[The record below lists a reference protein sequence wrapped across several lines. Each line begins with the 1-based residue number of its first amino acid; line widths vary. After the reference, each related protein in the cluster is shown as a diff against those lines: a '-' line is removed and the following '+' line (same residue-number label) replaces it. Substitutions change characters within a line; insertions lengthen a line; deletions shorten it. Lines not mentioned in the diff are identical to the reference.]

1 MKRAQ
6 SFRPPAQKSC
16 RELAAEILTRV
27 DVDRAYA
34 DILLDQ
40 TLKYASLAG
49 PDRGLLTEIVY
60 GTLRWRGWIDWILA
74 RVLTRPLEKLNP
86 FLRNVLRAGLYQML
100 YLKRVPEYAVVNEA
114 VELAKRFGGQETA
127 GMMNAVLRRA
137 AREKATF
144 HLPDAALNPAA
155 YLAARWS
162 HPEWL
167 VRKWLDDFSFAHTE
181 ALLQANNEEASLV
194 VRANRLKTSAETL
207 VEQFR
212 AGGFEGTAGR
222 WSPQAVQLNPGARV
236 AELPGFREGL
246 FQVQGEASQIVA
258 YLLRPQPGE
267 RVLDACA
274 APGGKTT
281 HLAELMEDKGEVIAA
296 DLSQRGLEKVKE
308 NMHRLGITSVRCF
321 AADVTQRLE
330 GPLSRPYDRI
340 LVDAPCSGLGTL
352 RSHPEI
358 KWHRG
363 PEDIERLARVQ
374 RKILHNVLR
383 YLKQGG
389 VLVYATCTL
398 TREENETLIA
408 EVLRSERG
416 LMPED
421 AAKYLPEQARGM
433 VSGKYFTAL
442 PHRHDTDGFFAARIK
457 KVV

>member
-6 SFRPPAQKSC
+6 TFRPPAQKNC

-40 TLKYASLAG
+40 TLKYALLAG
-49 PDRGLLTEIVY
+49 PDRALLTEIVY
-60 GTLRWRGWIDWILA
+60 GTLRWRGWIDWILSH
-74 RVLTRPLEKLNP
+74 VLRRPLANLNP
-86 FLRNVLRAGLYQML
+86 FLRNVLRSGLYQML
-100 YLKRVPEYAVVNEA
+100 YLTRVPEYAAVNEA

-127 GMMNAVLRRA
+127 GMVNAVLRRA

-144 HLPDAALNPAA
+144 HLPDAAVNPAA
-155 YLAARWS
+155 YLAVRWS
-162 HPEWL
+162 HPEGL
-167 VRKWLDDFSFAHTE
+167 ARKWLDDFSFSDTE
-181 ALLQANNEEASLV
+181 ALLQANNEEAPLV
-194 VRANRLKTSAETL
+194 VRVNRLRTGAEAL

-212 AGGFEGTAGR
+212 ARGFEGTVGR
-222 WSPQAVQLNPGARV
+222 WSPQAIRLNPGTRV
-236 AELPGFREGL
+236 TELPGFNEGL

-258 YLLRPQPGE
+258 YLLGPTPGE

-352 RSHPEI
+352 RSHPEAR
-358 KWHRG
+358 WHRG
-363 PEDIERLARVQ
+363 PEDIERLARLQ

-398 TREENETLIA
+398 TREENEALIA
-408 EVLRSERG
+408 DVLRTERG

-421 AAKYLPEQARGM
+421 AAKYLP
-433 VSGKYFTAL
+433 
-442 PHRHDTDGFFAARIK
+442 
-457 KVV
+457 

>member
-1 MKRAQ
+1 LKRAQ
-6 SFRPPAQKSC
+6 SFRPPAQRSC

-40 TLKYASLAG
+40 TLKYASLAAS
-49 PDRGLLTEIVY
+49 DRALLTEIVY
-60 GTLRWRGWIDWILA
+60 GTLRWRGRIDWILSH
-74 RVLTRPLEKLNP
+74 VLARPLEKLNP
-86 FLRNVLRAGLYQML
+86 FLRNVLRSGLYQML
-100 YLKRVPEYAVVNEA
+100 YLERVPEYAAVNEA

-127 GMMNAVLRRA
+127 GMVNAVLRRA

-144 HLPDAALNPAA
+144 HLPDAAVNPAA
-155 YLAARWS
+155 YLAVRWS

-167 VRKWLDDFSFAHTE
+167 VRKWLDDFSFPDTE
-181 ALLQANNEEASLV
+181 ALLGANNEEAPLV
-194 VRANRLKTSAETL
+194 VRANRLRTSSEAL
-207 VEQFR
+207 LEQFHSR
-212 AGGFEGTAGR
+212 GFEGTAGR
-222 WSPQAVQLNPGARV
+222 WSPQAIRLSPGARV
-236 AELPGFREGL
+236 TELPGFSAGL
-246 FQVQGEASQIVA
+246 FQVQGEASQIVG
-258 YLLRPQPGE
+258 YLLGPKPGE

-308 NMHRLGITSVRCF
+308 NVHRLGISSVRCF

-352 RSHPEI
+352 RSHPEAR
-358 KWHRG
+358 WHRG
-363 PEDIERLARVQ
+363 PEDIERLARLQ

-398 TREENETLIA
+398 TRQENEALIA

-421 AAKYLPEQARGM
+421 AARYLPEQARGM
-433 VSGKYFTAL
+433 ASGKYFTAL
-442 PHRHDTDGFFAARIK
+442 PQRHDTDGFFAARIK

>member
-1 MKRAQ
+1 LKRAQ

-100 YLKRVPEYAVVNEA
+100 CLKRVPEYAVVNEA

-137 AREKATF
+137 AREKAAF

-194 VRANRLKTSAETL
+194 VRANRLKTGAETL

-274 APGGKTT
+274 APGGTTT

-363 PEDIERLARVQ
+363 PEDIERLVRVQ

-457 KVV
+457 KVD